1 MARGSMTGY
10 LYAPRVRTERG
21 ELVAHIAVVAQL
33 RQVHWDHIPRRE
45 EVGEDRPD
53 EAVPHVIERAPTR

>member
-1 MARGSMTGY
+1 MARGAMTGY

-21 ELVAHIAVVAQL
+21 ELVARIAVVAQL
-33 RQVHWDHIPRRE
+33 RRVRWDHTLCHE

-53 EAVPHVIERAPTR
+53 EAGPQV